1 VRHCPVQQGDEIVVN
16 YDFRS
21 AQQLASDIRSAHQ
34 AIDSALADV
43 ATLASSVIQTC
54 RTSDAAPAQTQAVI
68 EGVAAGLN
76 KMVDARKGFIEAH
89 REIALAQRDSNLK
102 EVGFG
107 CLGPDKVLQPAGLR
121 VVNG

>member
-1 VRHCPVQQGDEIVVN
+1 VQQGDEIVVN

-21 AQQLASDIRSAHQ
+21 AQQLASDIRSAHL

-43 ATLASSVIQTC
+43 ATLASSVIATC

-76 KMVDARKGFIEAH
+76 KMVDARKGFIQAH
-89 REIALAQRDSNLK
+89 REIAIAQRDSNLK

-107 CLGPDKVLQPAGLR
+107 CLGPDTYFQAAGLR

>member
-1 VRHCPVQQGDEIVVN
+1 MVN

-21 AQQLASDIRSAHQ
+21 AQQLATDIRSAHVS
-34 AIDSALADV
+34 IDNALANV
-43 ATLASSVIQTC
+43 ATLASSVIETC

-76 KMVDARKGFIEAH
+76 KLVDARKGFILAH

-102 EVGFG
+102 EIGFG
-107 CLGPDKVLQPAGLR
+107 CLGPIPLVQPAGLR

>member
-1 VRHCPVQQGDEIVVN
+1 MVN
-16 YDFRS
+16 YDFKS

-43 ATLASSVIQTC
+43 ATLAISVIETC
-54 RTSDAAPAQTQAVI
+54 RSSDAPPAETQAVI

-76 KMVDARKGFIEAH
+76 KMVDARKGFIQAH
-89 REIALAQRDSNLK
+89 REIALCQRDSNLK

-107 CLGPDKVLQPAGLR
+107 CLGPGPLTGSAGLR